1 MGRIAMIF
9 GKQVAYRID
18 QNLFARDSSWY
29 AKIFHTSKQRLH
41 RHKQR
46 VSNRKKLR
54 ARKRSLAV

>member
-1 MGRIAMIF
+1 MIF